1 MDHGKLYHAPAD
13 CPVCGDQLITTRK
26 GCLNCGTEI
35 AGEFASCEF
44 CALDEPDLAL
54 LKVFLTS
61 RGNLR
66 EVEKYLQVSYPTAR
80 ARLDAV
86 LGKLGLGDRDETA
99 EPAEPEAAETPEQ
112 QILARV
118 ARGEITPEV
127 AAQLLA

>member
-1 MDHGKLYHAPAD
+1 MSAHLYHAPAE

-26 GCLNCGTEI
+26 GCRGCGTEI

-44 CALDEPDLAL
+44 CSLGEAELQL
-54 LKVFLTS
+54 LRVFLSS

-66 EVEKYLQVSYPTAR
+66 EVGKFLEVSYPTAR

-86 LGKLGLGDRDETA
+86 LDKLGLAPQSTDDA
-99 EPAEPEAAETPEQ
+99 EDDDAEVSAED

-118 ARGEITPEV
+118 AAGEITPEV
-127 AAQLLA
+127 AQQLLG